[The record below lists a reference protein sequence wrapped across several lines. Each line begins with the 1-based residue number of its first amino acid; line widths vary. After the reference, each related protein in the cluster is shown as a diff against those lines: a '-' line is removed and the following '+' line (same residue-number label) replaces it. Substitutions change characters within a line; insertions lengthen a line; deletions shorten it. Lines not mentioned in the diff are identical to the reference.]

1 MEEKVIFLRFKEGR
15 TVPVY
20 LEAKSVMKDIAVLI
34 PAYKPSKAL
43 IPLLKDLVKAGF
55 DQIIVVND
63 GSGDE
68 YRPLF
73 SEAEAL
79 PQVTLLHHT
88 TNRGKGQALKTGF
101 EYILTHHPEWEG
113 VITADA
119 DGQHLPH
126 DILNIARQI
135 KHLNKR
141 EVAPSQSYMVLG
153 VRDFSLN
160 HVPWKSRL
168 GNVITRHVFHYFTG
182 EVLTDTQTGLRG
194 FPRHLLPWLIRIEGT
209 RYEYEM
215 NMLAYA
221 KQQGVAIYQV
231 PIKTVYERGN
241 PTSHFKPLQDSY
253 HVYKIFL
260 KFSVPKLAIY
270 GLEIVL
276 FWLLCFLWKDELLSF
291 FIGAA
296 AVIARIGSSLIH
308 YLQNALSSSNSFE
321 SISAHRS
328 YGQKAART
336 LLSAATIQGLYL
348 LMGAGEVLIKLC
360 VDALFFVRRLVAKEK

>member
-1 MEEKVIFLRFKEGR
+1 
-15 TVPVY
+15 
-20 LEAKSVMKDIAVLI
+20 MKGIAVLI
-34 PAYKPSKAL
+34 PAYKPSNAL

-55 DQIIVVND
+55 EQIIVVND

-88 TNRGKGQALKTGF
+88 TNCGKGQALKTGF

-135 KHLNKR
+135 KHLTKKG
-141 EVAPSQSYMVLG
+141 EAPSQSYIVLG

-160 HVPWKSRL
+160 HVPWKSRM

-194 FPRHLLPWLIRIEGT
+194 FPRHLLPWLIRIEGE

-221 KQQGVAIYQV
+221 KQHGVTIYQV
-231 PIKTVYERGN
+231 PIKTVYEKGN
-241 PTSHFKPLQDSY
+241 PTSHFKPFQDSY
-253 HVYKIFL
+253 HVYKIFF
-260 KFSVPKLAIY
+260 KFSAPRLALY

-276 FWLLCFLWKDELLSF
+276 FWLLCLLWKDELFSF
-291 FIGAA
+291 FVGVAA
-296 AVIARIGSSLIH
+296 ITARIGSSLIH
-308 YLQNALSSSNSFE
+308 YLVSFSSSIE
-321 SISAHRS
+321 SISAYRS
-328 YGQKAART
+328 YGQKAAGT

-360 VDALFFVRRLVAKEK
+360 VDTLLFVRRLVAKEK